1 MFRRA
6 RWLILLAI
14 FLIIAGLVS
23 LFLSQKNLLRTQ
35 KPAKSAP
42 LPANISATAEGWT
55 YTKSEGDRVIFRV
68 KAKSYQQVKEPSTF
82 LLGDL
87 ELEIH
92 DKKDEK
98 VDVVKTGR
106 ATFDTAEG
114 TMFAEGQ
121 VRITM
126 GLPKDGAT
134 RQGRII
140 GIESSRMSY
149 DSKTM
154 RVTTEERTTF
164 QTDRG
169 DGEAVG
175 ADYDPATREL
185 HLHREVKLRWR
196 GRSQPAREMQV
207 EAGELVYKEL
217 LSQVLLFPWARL
229 KREAMTLEGN
239 DAVVFLNEGLIERV
253 ETRNA
258 RGSDRQPGK
267 DMEYGAEFLK
277 MEFTPKGEVRKI
289 EAIDQARL
297 SNLTAAARTT
307 VTGDRIDLEFD
318 PEAKESTLTRALSHG
333 DARVESRPVERAGV
347 APPPTRTMTSEVIEM
362 NMRRGGKE
370 IDKVVTHA
378 PGQIEFLPNR
388 AGERKRR
395 LSGERLYITYGP
407 NNAIESFRAVNVT
420 TRTET
425 PPKEKGKPVSV
436 AVTASRDLQADFD
449 PRTGQ
454 MVRME
459 QWPDFRY
466 EEGARKAQA
475 ERATLDQ
482 TRDIITLKTG
492 ARMSDAAGSTSADE
506 IVLDQSTGDFA
517 AVGNVASVRAP
528 EEKKP
533 SKPAPG
539 QAAGAAAAKM
549 DGNAGVPKDG
559 GMLSGDEPLQA
570 RAHTMLAKDRNRK
583 IRYEGKALLW
593 QGASRLQADVVDI
606 DREAGILAAT
616 GSVVSEFPDQ
626 KDAGARKKG
635 TAGFTVIHAGEM
647 TYSDKTKQAVYR
659 TGVVMERTGLEVK
672 SNEMR
677 AWFREEQ
684 TPSGTQSKL
693 ERIFADGAVDIISR
707 SPDRTR
713 RGGAEHTE
721 YYLEEDKVILTGGN
735 PFVNDTKRGIT
746 RGALIT
752 WYSGQDRMIVD
763 SSGSGGSVTRI
774 LKKKK

>member
-14 FLIIAGLVS
+14 SIIIAGLVAI
-23 LFLSQKNLLRTQ
+23 FLSQKALLRTQ
-35 KPAKSAP
+35 KPPRAAP

-55 YTKSEGDRVIFRV
+55 YTKSEGDKVIFRV
-68 KAKSYQQVKEPSTF
+68 KAKTYQQVKEPSTF
-82 LLGDL
+82 LLENL

-92 DKKDEK
+92 DKKDQK

-106 ATFDTAEG
+106 ATFDTAAG
-114 TMFAEGQ
+114 TMFADGQ
-121 VRITM
+121 VEITM
-126 GLPKDGAT
+126 GLPKEGPPT
-134 RQGRII
+134 GRLI
-140 GIESSRMSY
+140 GIHSSRMSY

-164 QTDRG
+164 QTDQG

-185 HLHREVKLRWR
+185 HLHRDVKLRWR
-196 GRSQPAREMQV
+196 GRSKPVREMEV

-229 KREAMTLEGN
+229 KRDTMTLEGN
-239 DAVVFLNEGLIERV
+239 DSVVFLKDGLIDRV

-267 DMEYGAEFLK
+267 DMEYGAAFLK

-297 SNLTAAARTT
+297 SNLTPSARTT
-307 VTGDRIDLEFD
+307 VTGNRIDLEFD
-318 PEAKESTLTRALSHG
+318 ASGQESTLTRAVSNG
-333 DARVESRPVERAGV
+333 NSRVESKPVERAGIP
-347 APPPTRTMTSEVIEM
+347 APPTRTLTSEVIELT
-362 NMRRGGKE
+362 MRPGGKE
-370 IDKVVTHA
+370 IEKVVTHA

-388 AGERKRR
+388 PGERKRR
-395 LSGERLYITYGP
+395 MNGERLYITYGP
-407 NNAIESFRAVNVT
+407 DNAIESFRAVSVT

-425 PPKEKGKPVSV
+425 PAKEKGKPASV
-436 AVTASRDLQADFD
+436 AVTTSRDMQADFD

-454 MVRME
+454 MTRME

-466 EEGARKAQA
+466 QEGARKAQA

-492 ARMSDAAGSTSADE
+492 ARMSDQSGSTSADE

-517 AVGNVASVRAP
+517 AVGNVASVRSP
-528 EEKKP
+528 DNKN
-533 SKPAPG
+533 
-539 QAAGAAAAKM
+539 AAKAEVDGKADKDGRAAAK
-549 DGNAGVPKDG
+549 KDSG
-559 GMLSGDEPLQA
+559 LLSGDEPLQA
-570 RAHTMLAKDRNRK
+570 RAQHMLSSNRNRN

-593 QGASRLQADVVDI
+593 QGASRLSADQVNI
-606 DREAGILAAT
+606 DREAGTLAAA

-626 KDAGARKKG
+626 QADAAQKK
-635 TAGFTVIHAGEM
+635 AAPGFTVIRAAEM
-647 TYSDKTKQAVYR
+647 NYSDKTKLAVYR

-672 SNEMR
+672 ANEMR
-677 AWFREEQ
+677 AWFREEKSG
-684 TPSGTQSKL
+684 TGTQSKL
-693 ERIFADGAVDIISR
+693 ERIFADGAVDILSH

-713 RGGAEHTE
+713 RGGAAHSE
-721 YYLEEDKVILTGGN
+721 YYLEEDKVILSGGN
-735 PFVNDTKRGIT
+735 PFVNDSKRGIT

-752 WYSGQDRMIVD
+752 WYSKQDRLIVD
-763 SSGSGGSVTRI
+763 STGTGGSVSRI
-774 LKKKK
+774 LRKKK